1 MVSKVRRMVAFD
13 EILLGQNTCWPAVS
27 LQAHKDSIDATL
39 IVCLLTVETVS
50 PLVPGGAAVAKSCS
64 VKDRRPGGED
74 LSCKDQDSNSQ
85 QKKTRWSAQ
94 RRGEVQEVGG
104 GGEGRGGT

>member
-1 MVSKVRRMVAFD
+1 MVSKVRRMVAFE

-64 VKDRRPGGED
+64 VKDRRPGGRTSAAKTKTQN
-74 LSCKDQDSNSQ
+74 LNKKRQDGLHSGEE
-85 QKKTRWSAQ
+85 RY
-94 RRGEVQEVGG
+94 RR
-104 GGEGRGGT
+104 

>member
-1 MVSKVRRMVAFD
+1 MVAFE

-27 LQAHKDSIDATL
+27 LQADKDSIDATL

-64 VKDRRPGGED
+64 VKYRRPGGED

>member
-1 MVSKVRRMVAFD
+1 MVSKVRRMVAFE

-74 LSCKDQDSNSQ
+74 LSCKDQDSHSQ
-85 QKKTRWSAQ
+85 QKRQDGLHSGEERY
-94 RRGEVQEVGG
+94 RR
-104 GGEGRGGT
+104 